1 MLKIGEIQQMSI
13 LRETGSG
20 LFLGNEEGDDVLLPF
35 KYAPPGFEIDDVIDA
50 FIYKDDQNRPIATT
64 KTPLLTVGK
73 FGYLKVSSVVAIG
86 AFVDIGV
93 DKDLLIPFRE
103 QAKRMIAGRNYV
115 IHMFIDKVSGRMVGS
130 ALINKFV
137 KPVVSGLKTGDE
149 VEILIYEKTELGY
162 NAIVNQQFR
171 GLLYHSEI
179 FEPMPIGFSRNAF
192 VKQIRPDNRIDLLL
206 RKPGHEHID
215 ESAEDLLEAI
225 KYYKGFLPLHD
236 KSTPEEISKVMGMSK
251 KTFKKAVG
259 SLYKARLITLKEDG
273 IHLVE

>member
-1 MLKIGEIQQMSI
+1 MLKIGEIQPMSI

-20 LFLGNEEGDDVLLPF
+20 LFLGNEEGDEVLLPF

-50 FIYKDDQNRPIATT
+50 FIYTDDQNRPIATT
-64 KTPLLTVGK
+64 KTPLITVGQFAYLTVK
-73 FGYLKVSSVVAIG
+73 SVVAMG
-86 AFVDIGV
+86 AFMDIGV
-93 DKDLLIPFRE
+93 DKDLLVPFRE

-137 KPVVSGLKTGDE
+137 KPVDSGLKTGDE

-215 ESAEDLLEAI
+215 ESAEDLLGAI

-236 KSTPEEISKVMGMSK
+236 KSTPEEIYKVMGMSK